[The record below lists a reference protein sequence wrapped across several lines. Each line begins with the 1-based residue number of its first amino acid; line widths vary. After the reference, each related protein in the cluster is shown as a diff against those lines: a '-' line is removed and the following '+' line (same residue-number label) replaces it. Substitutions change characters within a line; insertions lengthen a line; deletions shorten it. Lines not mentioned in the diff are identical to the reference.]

1 MKKVMSMLMVVVLVL
16 AMMTM
21 FAGCGNDADK
31 LVGTWTSEVDMTQ
44 IINEELA
51 ADPTLAG
58 FFTINDFRIVMIMT
72 FNEDGTYCSTVDAES
87 VTTAMEGLLD
97 DMETGIV
104 AMLQAE
110 LDASGLDMSVE
121 DMLAMSGMSLEDLM
135 AEMKSALENEGI
147 VEQVTAE
154 ATMEG
159 NYEVK
164 GDKLFLSDGLEY
176 DVDPAIYEVIELDG
190 NTMTWIENVGSDEL
204 GLYPIMFTKS

>member
-121 DMLAMSGMSLEDLM
+121 DMLAMSGMSMEDLM
-135 AEMKSALENEGI
+135 AEMKIALENEGI